1 MLATFGYVA
10 RTHAVTCDARRLSVK
25 LAWNR
30 TTRTFSDND
39 CLSYTSITTAVSLPH
54 FESQDTTMVD
64 KGPLLTSAI
73 IFYLS
78 IGAAIFQVLE
88 EPNWKQAAKHY
99 RLQKE
104 KILQD
109 YPCLTKDDLEKILQI
124 VSDAAGQGVT
134 ITGSKT
140 FNNWNWPNAVIF
152 AATVITTIG
161 YGNIAP
167 KTSAGRVFCIFYGLF
182 GVPLCLTW
190 ISELGKFFG
199 GRAKHFGQYLT
210 KKGFSLRKAQFTC
223 TAIFLLWG
231 LLIHLVLPPF
241 VFMSQEGWTYVEGL
255 YFSFVTL
262 TTIGFGD
269 LVAGVEPKKDYP
281 TLYRYFVEV
290 WIYLGLAW
298 LSLFFNWKV
307 RMVIEA
313 HKALKKRRKLRKLS
327 LDELRHYKESHKA
340 ALRLRPTPNDVN
352 IFSFLSKKQ
361 EGYNDLIKQIGT
373 KSDQRLNASKGNTIN
388 KTKDMPRSKSS
399 SDAPMF
405 NGHTILSLDRSPRQ
419 KRRYSFSDRVTVAF
433 SKSKNYLLGSDNG
446 LLLTEDQGDREVEL
460 DQDQIYE
467 NQLDKDVEQES
478 GSQGDCGRTGRR
490 AWDSKEYHSLT
501 FQNANIT
508 FIDEENFFGNNLE
521 EEEED
526 DDSKAKLSITTC
538 DENIETVSRE
548 EQSSE
553 SGGSVFTSD
562 VSEHSHSYETLVEE
576 YAKEDNTE
584 P

>member
-1 MLATFGYVA
+1 
-10 RTHAVTCDARRLSVK
+10 
-25 LAWNR
+25 
-30 TTRTFSDND
+30 
-39 CLSYTSITTAVSLPH
+39 
-54 FESQDTTMVD
+54 MVD

-88 EPNWKQAAKHY
+88 EPNWKKAAQQYNDK
-99 RLQKE
+99 KN
-104 KILQD
+104 KILED
-109 YPCLTKDDLEKILQI
+109 YPCLRKDDLDRILEA

-167 KTSAGRVFCIFYGLF
+167 KTPEGRVFCIFYGLF

-199 GRAKHFGQYLT
+199 GRAKHLGQFLT
-210 KKGFSLRKAQFTC
+210 KKGFSLRKSQFTC

-231 LLIHLVLPPF
+231 VLVHLVLPPF
-241 VFMSQEGWTYVEGL
+241 VFMSQEGWSYIEGL

-269 LVAGVEPKKDYP
+269 LVAGVDPNTNYP

-327 LDELRHYKESHKA
+327 LEELRHYKESHKA
-340 ALRLRPTPNDVN
+340 SLRLPPTPNDVN

-373 KSDQRLNASKGNTIN
+373 KRDSRVANSGSITTN
-388 KTKDMPRSKSS
+388 KTKDINRSKSCN
-399 SDAPMF
+399 DAPMY

-433 SKSKNYLLGSDNG
+433 SKSKNYLLGTDNG
-446 LLLTEDQGDREVEL
+446 LLLTEDQVEGDLEL
-460 DQDQIYE
+460 DQNQMFE
-467 NQLDKDVEQES
+467 NQLDKDVDLEN
-478 GSQGDCGRTGRR
+478 GGVGDCGAGGRR
-490 AWDSKEYHSLT
+490 TWDSKDYHPLT
-501 FQNANIT
+501 IQNANIT
-508 FIDEENFFGNNLE
+508 FIDEENFLSNNLE
-521 EEEED
+521 DAEEEGD
-526 DDSKAKLSITTC
+526 DDGDSQAKLSITTC
-538 DENIETVSRE
+538 DENIETNSKE
-548 EQSSE
+548 EPSSE
-553 SGGSVFTSD
+553 SEESVFTSD
-562 VSEHSHSYETLVEE
+562 SSEHSHSYEKLVEE
-576 YAKEDNTE
+576 YAKEENTDS
-584 P
+584 

>member
-1 MLATFGYVA
+1 
-10 RTHAVTCDARRLSVK
+10 
-25 LAWNR
+25 
-30 TTRTFSDND
+30 
-39 CLSYTSITTAVSLPH
+39 
-54 FESQDTTMVD
+54 MVD

-88 EPNWKQAAKHY
+88 EPNWKQAAKTY
-99 RLQKE
+99 NARKD
-104 KILQD
+104 KILED
-109 YPCLTKDDLEKILQI
+109 YPCLTKEDLNKILEV

-199 GRAKHFGQYLT
+199 GRAKHLGQYLT

-231 LLIHLVLPPF
+231 VLVHLVLPPL
-241 VFMSQEGWTYVEGL
+241 VFMSQEGWSYIEGL

-269 LVAGVEPKKDYP
+269 LVAGVEPNKEYP

-327 LDELRHYKESHKA
+327 LEELRHYKESHKA
-340 ALRLRPTPNDVN
+340 SLRLPPTPNDVN

-373 KSDQRLNASKGNTIN
+373 KRDSRSSSSSSNTTN
-388 KTKDMPRSKSS
+388 KAKEMNRSKSCN
-399 SDAPMF
+399 DAPMF

-419 KRRYSFSDRVTVAF
+419 KRRYSFSDRVTVAL
-433 SKSKNYLLGSDNG
+433 SKSKNYLLGTDNG
-446 LLLTEDQGDREVEL
+446 SLLTEDQAEAEL
-460 DQDQIYE
+460 EQDQMFE
-467 NQLDKDVEQES
+467 NQLDKDVDIENA
-478 GSQGDCGRTGRR
+478 GMGDCGASGRR
-490 AWDSKEYHSLT
+490 PWDSKDYHPLT
-501 FQNANIT
+501 IQNANIT
-508 FIDEENFFGNNLE
+508 FIDEENFLSNNLE
-521 EEEED
+521 GEEDDEDDD

-538 DENIETVSRE
+538 DENIETNSKE

-553 SGGSVFTSD
+553 SEESVFTSD
-562 VSEHSHSYETLVEE
+562 GSEHSHSYEKLVEE
-576 YAKEDNTE
+576 YAKEENTDS
-584 P
+584 

>member
-1 MLATFGYVA
+1 MFAPLYLH
-10 RTHAVTCDARRLSVK
+10 RS
-25 LAWNR
+25 
-30 TTRTFSDND
+30 
-39 CLSYTSITTAVSLPH
+39 
-54 FESQDTTMVD
+54 MVD

-88 EPNWKQAAKHY
+88 EPNWKQAVKQY
-99 RLQKE
+99 RQEKE
-104 KILQD
+104 RILED
-109 YPCLTKDDLEKILQI
+109 YPCLSQDDLDRILEV

-167 KTSAGRVFCIFYGLF
+167 KTPNGRVFCIFYGLF

-199 GRAKHFGQYLT
+199 GRAKHLGQFLT

-231 LLIHLVLPPF
+231 VLVHLVLPPF
-241 VFMSQEGWTYVEGL
+241 VFMSQEGWTYIEGL

-269 LVAGVEPKKDYP
+269 LVAGVEPNKEYP

-327 LDELRHYKESHKA
+327 LEEMRHYKESHKA
-340 ALRLRPTPNDVN
+340 SLRLPPTPNDVN
-352 IFSFLSKKQ
+352 IFSFLSKKK
-361 EGYNDLIKQIGT
+361 EGYNDLIKQIGKKNEGRT
-373 KSDQRLNASKGNTIN
+373 NHSTGDSNKKAKDIN
-388 KTKDMPRSKSS
+388 RSKSCN
-399 SDAPMF
+399 DASVF

-446 LLLTEDQGDREVEL
+446 LLLTEDQVEGDPEM
-460 DQDQIYE
+460 DQHQMYE
-467 NQLDKDVEQES
+467 NQLDKDIDVENRPA
-478 GSQGDCGRTGRR
+478 GDCGAGGRR
-490 AWDSKEYHSLT
+490 TWDSKDYNSLT
-501 FQNANIT
+501 IQNANIT
-508 FIDEENFFGNNLE
+508 FIDEENFLSNNLE
-521 EEEED
+521 EMEDEDADD
-526 DDSKAKLSITTC
+526 DDSKAKISVTTC
-538 DENIETVSRE
+538 DENIETNSSE
-548 EQSSE
+548 DQSSE
-553 SGGSVFTSD
+553 CDGSVFTSD
-562 VSEHSHSYETLVEE
+562 CSEHSRSYEKLVEE

-584 P
+584 S

>member
-1 MLATFGYVA
+1 
-10 RTHAVTCDARRLSVK
+10 
-25 LAWNR
+25 
-30 TTRTFSDND
+30 
-39 CLSYTSITTAVSLPH
+39 
-54 FESQDTTMVD
+54 MVD

-88 EPNWKQAAKHY
+88 EPNWKKAVEEYKVQKH
-99 RLQKE
+99 
-104 KILQD
+104 KILKEH
-109 YPCLTKDDLEKILQI
+109 PCLSLKDLDRILEV

-134 ITGSKT
+134 ITGNKT

-161 YGNIAP
+161 YGNISP
-167 KTSAGRVFCIFYGLF
+167 KTSSGRVFCIFYGLF

-199 GRAKHFGQYLT
+199 GRAKHLGLYLT
-210 KKGFSLRKAQFTC
+210 KKGLSLRKSQFTC

-231 LLIHLVLPPF
+231 VLVHLVLPPL
-241 VFMSQEGWTYVEGL
+241 VFMSQEGWTYIDGL

-269 LVAGVEPKKDYP
+269 MVAGVDPNTQYP
-281 TLYRYFVEV
+281 PLYRYFVEV

-307 RMVIEA
+307 RMVIAA

-327 LDELRHYKESHKA
+327 LEELRHYKESNKA
-340 ALRLRPTPNDVN
+340 ALSLPPSPNDVN
-352 IFSFLSKKQ
+352 IFSFLSKKK
-361 EGYNDLIKQIGT
+361 EGYNDLIKQIGNKKDSST
-373 KSDQRLNASKGNTIN
+373 NDGETVSKS
-388 KTKDMPRSKSS
+388 KDISRSKSC

-446 LLLTEDQGDREVEL
+446 LLLREDQVEGEL
-460 DQDQIYE
+460 DQDQMFE
-467 NQLDKDVEQES
+467 NQLDKDVDLENGGE
-478 GSQGDCGRTGRR
+478 GDCGSGNCR
-490 AWDSKEYHSLT
+490 AWDSKDYHSLT

-508 FIDEENFFGNNLE
+508 FIDEENFLSNNSEELE
-521 EEEED
+521 DDDEDD

-538 DENIETVSRE
+538 DENIETNSKE

-553 SGGSVFTSD
+553 SEESVFMSD
-562 VSEHSHSYETLVEE
+562 GSEHSHSYEKLVEE

-584 P
+584 S